1 MALSRLLNSST
12 NRRLTRDSIL
22 PGPVSITTGVHW
34 RTLLAVYEASDS
46 PRTFKSCHQLLP
58 RLTLGMGNS
67 PAHINAPHP
76 PPAYAGPPPP
86 YLRQPFTQSY
96 DRKTHPRPGGAGM
109 TATSHN
115 APLVTSR
122 DEYLFRDHAHSRSRL
137 HVESYGQL
145 GPEEYRGRAGPTNP
159 DHSLDR
165 VDLDAPFPS
174 LAWSPVGRN
183 TRR

>member
-1 MALSRLLNSST
+1 MRPQTRPGRSNPVTSYYQDLLLEWEIPQT
-12 NRRLTRDSIL
+12 IH
-22 PGPVSITTGVHW
+22 PP
-34 RTLLAVYEASDS
+34 A
-46 PRTFKSCHQLLP
+46 
-58 RLTLGMGNS
+58 